1 MFAGNDTRYVIAG
14 CRAVRRKQ
22 VRRIQV
28 RRMQFRRMDT
38 SPYGQFAVRT
48 IRRTDNSP

>member
-1 MFAGNDTRYVIAG
+1 MGKNNG
-14 CRAVRRKQ
+14 CRAVRRKQVRRIQ

>member
-1 MFAGNDTRYVIAG
+1 MY
-14 CRAVRRKQ
+14 RARAIRRKQ

-28 RRMQFRRMDT
+28 RRKQVRRMDS
-38 SPYGQFAVRT
+38 SPYGQFAVRA